1 MKKDS
6 YLHRILAPAIV
17 LLAIFFTSCI
27 IDPIEPIPQPQPI
40 DYTPEVNDPVTNDF
54 TMVKACIGLTR
65 ASAETI
71 LNDNGFISNGERYV
85 KTENNVT
92 KILSLW
98 SPSQGCV
105 KQGELYVKDEGL
117 SVMLPVFKQWMLEFR
132 ASTAFTK
139 LVRSHYSLKVDEN
152 NQVFNTPEELLS
164 ALETIDSSSNV
175 NISFTGNDIYA
186 NEYEIFLTTGYTN
199 WVELR
204 IYNSL
209 AGSPSGDGTQGNLQN
224 EDLHKNILIS
234 KVDYLTFRPKGFY
247 ALNVQNPD
255 PSGNEIPFLSQYQ
268 SPGDFGSI
276 KLFYQNTNNLLLS
289 GSIIWSGCGH
299 LDFPDHFKNGL
310 TLNNGLP
317 YPGQNKVS
325 FINNSGNYITTS
337 EETDLQ
343 HIWQTVSKQK
353 EFQHYYGNTHKKVAV
368 YLYTPSVGIGNPADW
383 YYLVFV
389 EQ

>member
-6 YLHRILAPAIV
+6 CLHRILAPAIV

-209 AGSPSGDGTQGNLQN
+209 AGSPSGHFYGK
-224 EDLHKNILIS
+224 EDIGACQQQ
-234 KVDYLTFRPKGFY
+234 R
-247 ALNVQNPD
+247 
-255 PSGNEIPFLSQYQ
+255 SQA
-268 SPGDFGSI
+268 GRDTRCFG
-276 KLFYQNTNNLLLS
+276 
-289 GSIIWSGCGH
+289 
-299 LDFPDHFKNGL
+299 
-310 TLNNGLP
+310 
-317 YPGQNKVS
+317 
-325 FINNSGNYITTS
+325 
-337 EETDLQ
+337 Q
-343 HIWQTVSKQK
+343 HV
-353 EFQHYYGNTHKKVAV
+353 
-368 YLYTPSVGIGNPADW
+368 
-383 YYLVFV
+383 
-389 EQ
+389 